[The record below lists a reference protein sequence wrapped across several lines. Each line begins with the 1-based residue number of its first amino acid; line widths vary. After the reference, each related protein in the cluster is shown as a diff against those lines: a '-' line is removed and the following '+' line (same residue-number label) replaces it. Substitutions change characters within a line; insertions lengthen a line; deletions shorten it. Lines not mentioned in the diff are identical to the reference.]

1 MQFCIFS
8 SGNYFS
14 GNNWKSTLFGYK
26 NEGSIEED
34 FTEELFFFKKK
45 KKKIVFE
52 GWIKY
57 LPDEED

>member
-14 GNNWKSTLFGYK
+14 GNNWKITLFGYK
-26 NEGSIEED
+26 NGGSIEED
-34 FTEELFFFKKK
+34 FTEELLKK